1 MTEKQQAQFEIVRNQ
16 FEAFDEIAQQLRE
29 FEVNKRIRELRYRF
43 LHCRDFK
50 RDDESAEETFRKG
63 IRVAF
68 IGDVPTAT
76 KRSLIEAAFSN
87 PIQLQVEDSTGDV
100 HGYFYHRSENGI
112 NFTFINTPRI
122 NKWIDECRSGEGWQ
136 ADAAVFIISG
146 TKINDVEKKCLEDL
160 RFYFDSD
167 CLFFVQAAEN
177 RTDDS
182 HAENLRIISNVL
194 SIEEG
199 KICVFP
205 PIGSGGVDSFANAF
219 EERFED
225 VQSRLLKKVLAQL
238 ARQSE
243 QFEQRIYWD
252 SKQSL
257 KLEDFRTHFQRV
269 QNQTNEAITKIN
281 AAFIKEVDAMFPD
294 DSSYSDIVRSGV
306 KGISSN
312 KKLNLK
318 EMDAYVESITLN
330 CFQVWSERL
339 QDLLKRYVE
348 SIISAINGGTS
359 RFEYAYAFVPTNR
372 EIQAQIL
379 GKFNVVLKSQLGEFN
394 KDFFPPAL
402 GASIIR
408 ALPSGIFPLYLAF
421 QTATATATT
430 PVGWIV
436 ASYVVIGVALIAAM
450 TGVNYA
456 ADKRQR
462 QHQAITE
469 IEKDMRVIVR
479 DAARGMKL
487 YFDQASYRSE
497 SVAKSIFEEID
508 AAQQKH
514 IIINSHYPG
523 IRNIDDTL
531 LKKISNNRKSIEDT
545 IQQLQKA

>member
-16 FEAFDEIAQQLRE
+16 FEEFDEIAQQLRE

-43 LHCRDFK
+43 LHCSDFK
-50 RDDESAEETFRKG
+50 RDDESAESTFIKG
-63 IRVAF
+63 VRIAF
-68 IGDVPTAT
+68 IGDVPTSE
-76 KRSLIEAAFSN
+76 KRSLIESAFSN
-87 PIQLQVEDSTGDV
+87 PIQLQVEDPTGTVPDV

-112 NFTFINTPRI
+112 NFTFINTPRL
-122 NKWIDECRSGEGWQ
+122 NKWIDECRNGEGWQ

-146 TKINDVEKKCLEDL
+146 TKINDVEKKCLESIS
-160 RFYFDSD
+160 FFIDSD

-194 SIEEG
+194 SIEKG

-205 PIGSGGVDSFANAF
+205 PIGSDGVDSFANAF

-225 VQSRLLKKVLAQL
+225 VQSRFLQNLLAQL

-252 SKQSL
+252 SRQSL
-257 KLEDFRTHFQRV
+257 KLEDFRANFQRV
-269 QNQTNEAITKIN
+269 QNQMNEAIAKIN
-281 AAFIKEVDAMFPD
+281 AEFIKEIDGMFPD
-294 DSSYSDIVRSGV
+294 DSSYSDIVRAEV
-306 KGISSN
+306 KGISN

-339 QDLLKRYVE
+339 QDLLKRYFE
-348 SIISAINGGTS
+348 SIISEINGATS

-394 KDFFPPAL
+394 KDFFTPDL

-421 QTATATATT
+421 QTATATT

-436 ASYVVIGVALIAAM
+436 AAYVVIGVALIVAM
-450 TGVNYA
+450 TKVNYA

-462 QHQAITE
+462 QHQAIAE

-479 DAARGMKL
+479 EAARGIKL
-487 YFDQASYRSE
+487 YFDKAAYRSQ
-497 SVAKSIFEEID
+497 SIAKSIFEEID
-508 AAQQKH
+508 AAEQKH

-531 LKKISNNRKSIEDT
+531 LKKICNHRKSIEGI